1 LSSRTE
7 EAKRSA
13 QKATT
18 VAEAKRGELSRV
30 HESTEASMAQAA
42 TMLANYNELEELR
55 SAIDGVCSH
64 LSLSPLMETPL
75 VDQLWALLGHVER
88 VVAEAAFHGS
98 SMALGHMVS
107 HFNEIDVAIVVEG
120 SATSRGDEELD
131 VIED

>member
-1 LSSRTE
+1 
-7 EAKRSA
+7 
-13 QKATT
+13 
-18 VAEAKRGELSRV
+18 
-30 HESTEASMAQAA
+30 
-42 TMLANYNELEELR
+42 
-55 SAIDGVCSH
+55 
-64 LSLSPLMETPL
+64 LMETPL